1 MTICVYVF
9 FIYNEYLLK
18 KFVFIHKQTEN
29 LKKMLVIQNIYLGSS
44 DSERD

>member
-18 KFVFIHKQTEN
+18 KFVFIRKQTEH
-29 LKKMLVIQNIYLGSS
+29 LEKLLVIQNIYLGSS
-44 DSERD
+44 DNERD